1 MYTSRDLPVSNPT
14 REAFRYQPFF
24 DLRKNI
30 AKVVA
35 DYTLAA
41 IQKNIL
47 LDIFISHETPNYYQ
61 GDLTGFSRLLSELLK
76 ICIDSLAEGEICIRI
91 DHDSIHKT
99 NNCDTELAIN
109 IITFNSTEIK
119 NKPEDNLSSFE
130 EENKENSA
138 LKTFAS
144 ILLIQHLC
152 RYFNGDIRKR
162 KLDDRKTQYSVNLIL
177 QRSHPARML
186 YQA

>member
-76 ICIDSLAEGEICIRI
+76 HCIDSLDEGDIRI
-91 DHDSIHKT
+91 RIEHESIHKK

-109 IITFNSTEIK
+109 ITTSSSTEFK
-119 NKPEDNLSSFE
+119 TLREDNRPILINEKGKNSS
-130 EENKENSA
+130 

-152 RYFNGDIRKR
+152 RYFNGDIKKQ
-162 KLDDRKTQYSVNLIL
+162 KLDYQKTQYSVNLIL
-177 QRSHPARML
+177 QRAHPARMFYL
-186 YQA
+186 A